1 MFNSSMNTL
10 KNETLDW
17 SITEQLFGKNFKLV
31 CFRLRS
37 VGVVYS
43 FESLSNPVLIFSPRM
58 AKLDF
63 SLKARKIEFI
73 RWEEIFS
80 FAKLLSV
87 SF

>member
-1 MFNSSMNTL
+1 MFNSSMNAL

-31 CFRLRS
+31 CFGLRS

-43 FESLSNPVLIFSPRM
+43 FESLSNPVLILSPRM

-63 SLKARKIEFI
+63 SLKACKIEFI